1 MDYYYA
7 LLENYDQLK
16 RRKFKLSLREEEAQE
31 GEDNKADDAARQ
43 AADAAFKA
51 AQEVKPEDREAL
63 AKSDELTFVKKAGDA
78 SKTSA
83 LGGPFKSAPMK
94 SVGSLDELDD
104 KTLAKVVGYFKDKEG
119 GGDGEGGDDPNAQQV
134 DPAQQAA
141 RAAVQRAQEVQA
153 EFMGD
158 DISQRRPKYDDTE
171 RSRLDKQLGITAQ
184 AVEDET
190 EGTEGVSSRSAVS
203 QDQDLMNR
211 YIASPE
217 LSPEQVTGALD
228 TYTKSMELVMRLQAG
243 EELTV
248 AEILRA
254 GKK

>member
-51 AQEVKPEDREAL
+51 AQEVKPEAREAL

-134 DPAQQAA
+134 DPAQQSEGRWLGGIQGESPLCHVVGSIQGPGILAPL
-141 RAAVQRAQEVQA
+141 V
-153 EFMGD
+153 
-158 DISQRRPKYDDTE
+158 RPCFVVCK
-171 RSRLDKQLGITAQ
+171 
-184 AVEDET
+184 
-190 EGTEGVSSRSAVS
+190 
-203 QDQDLMNR
+203 
-211 YIASPE
+211 P
-217 LSPEQVTGALD
+217 
-228 TYTKSMELVMRLQAG
+228 
-243 EELTV
+243 
-248 AEILRA
+248 
-254 GKK
+254 